1 MSFDPI
7 TAGLDLGKQLV
18 STLGKWIPD
27 VAQRDQAA
35 AEIQGQVLTI
45 VAAQVALNVK
55 EAESPRFFVSGWRP
69 ATGWVCLGGL
79 TYQAMVRPIVQS
91 IINIWVPE
99 YHMVTMELDTLLTLL
114 FGMLGLGGYR
124 TFEKYTG
131 VTK

>member
-7 TAGLDLGKQLV
+7 TAGIDLGKQLV
-18 STLGKWIPD
+18 ATLGKWIPD

-45 VAAQVALNVK
+45 VASQVALNTK
-55 EAESPRFFVSGWRP
+55 EADSPSLFVSGWRP

-79 TYQAMVRPIVQS
+79 TYQVMIRPLVQS
-91 IINIWVPE
+91 IINIWYPQ
-99 YHMVTMELDTLLTLL
+99 YGMVSLEMETLLTLL

-131 VTK
+131 ITK